1 MSWSVDGFVE
11 RDLQMKLRRALV
23 GAVCFMLTGSAF
35 ADANG
40 NSGNENAAFNAVVY
54 SSATGQGGGVVSSFS
69 AQGSF
74 GAAIGSAVSGLATAA
89 GGIPVAIAAG
99 GNPNVIPPVPEPD
112 AYAMLLAG
120 LGMVVVMA
128 KRRSKR

>member
-1 MSWSVDGFVE
+1 MSLSVDGFVE

-23 GAVCFMLTGSAF
+23 GAVCFMLTGGAF

-40 NSGNENAAFNAVVY
+40 NSGNENAAFNAVVN
-54 SSATGQGGGVVSSFS
+54 SSATGQGGGVVSSLS
-69 AQGSF
+69 APGSF
-74 GAAIGSAVSGLATAA
+74 GAEIGSAVSGLATGA

-128 KRRSKR
+128 RRRSKR

>member
-1 MSWSVDGFVE
+1 
-11 RDLQMKLRRALV
+11 MKLRQAVV
-23 GAVCFMLTGSAF
+23 GVVGFMLAGGAF

-40 NSGNENAAFNAVVY
+40 NSGNENAAFSAVIY
-54 SSATGQGGGVVSSFS
+54 STVTGQGGGVVSSLS
-69 AQGSF
+69 VPGSF
-74 GAAIGSAVSGLATAA
+74 GAEIGSAVSGLATSA

-128 KRRSKR
+128 GRRSKR